1 VYLGLSAV
9 DHACRP
15 NANVVFRGR
24 RAELRAMEPLPDFAS
39 CRISYIHE
47 MLPTADRQQ
56 RLEEQYYFLCD
67 CRLCAEVGGEGA
79 CGELAAGRLR
89 CAGCHAAVSLRSG
102 SRECKQCGRK
112 IADTAVKQYEEM
124 VDKVKQSHTEPGDIL
139 RLWEQ
144 CDKIAHPW
152 DAVRLQLAE
161 LAMKATLDRGEVARF
176 YAIGQ
181 TVRNNYQ
188 AFFHPNSLSL
198 GLYWAKMAKAAFF
211 EGDTEAGGKFLRK
224 ALAVASLTYGENHP
238 YFRYLLNIGPVS

>member
-1 VYLGLSAV
+1 MYLGLSAV

-79 CGELAAGRLR
+79 CGELAAGLLR
-89 CAGCHAAVSLRSG
+89 CADCHAAVSFRG
-102 SRECKQCGRK
+102 DSRECKQCGRK
-112 IADTAVKQYEEM
+112 IADTAVKQLEEM
-124 VDKVKQSHTEPGDIL
+124 VGKVKQSHTEPGDIL

-181 TVRNNYQ
+181 AVRNNYQ

-211 EGDTEAGGKFLRK
+211 EGDTEAGGKYLRK
-224 ALAVASLTYGENHP
+224 ALGVCSLTYGKNHP
-238 YFRYLLNIGPVS
+238 YFHYLLNIGPVS